1 MKMARGARNV
11 MHAQVHVNHFGSL
24 DIDWDARRVVVG
36 LRRAEA
42 AQGRDCRKFFRVR
55 VSRVTNTCSCVTKI
69 VSPF

>member
-42 AQGRDCRKFFRVR
+42 AQGAAADWDLPGDSTDRAGALLQSTV
-55 VSRVTNTCSCVTKI
+55 VEI
-69 VSPF
+69 M